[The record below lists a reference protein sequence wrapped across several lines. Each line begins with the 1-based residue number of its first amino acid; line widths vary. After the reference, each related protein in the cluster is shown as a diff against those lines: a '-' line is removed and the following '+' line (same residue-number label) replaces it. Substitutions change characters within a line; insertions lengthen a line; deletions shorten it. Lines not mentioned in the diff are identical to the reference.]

1 MLKMFIG
8 NEMVKYDLTFNPR
21 TLTII
26 RLVAEYLVRPTF
38 PQERKVYRISS
49 WISVTGDVFCGFYH
63 RLKMHPKSKDSLPK
77 PKMKGCSPSHHF
89 SMGFSCQFLGSV
101 CGVFFVFVA

>member
-1 MLKMFIG
+1 MFQNPNDHRNIMMKYDGEILKIPFIG

-26 RLVAEYLVRPTF
+26 RLVVEYLVRPTF

-49 WISVTGDVFCGFYH
+49 WISVTGDVFA
-63 RLKMHPKSKDSLPK
+63 DSTI
-77 PKMKGCSPSHHF
+77 G
-89 SMGFSCQFLGSV
+89 
-101 CGVFFVFVA
+101 